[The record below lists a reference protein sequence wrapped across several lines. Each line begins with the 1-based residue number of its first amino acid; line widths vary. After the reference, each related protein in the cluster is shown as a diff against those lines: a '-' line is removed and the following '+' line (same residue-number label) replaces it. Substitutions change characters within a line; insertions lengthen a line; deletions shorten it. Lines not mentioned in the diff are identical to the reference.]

1 MDDQPNT
8 DLIPEPLIVRRY
20 FADEQAA
27 VEKLEAERDG
37 ITRLMEELDEEHG
50 GEDGLLAD
58 GKTDK
63 GKLSKVSVAARLKE
77 IKGDKDAADERKL
90 LEEYLDLIEKESAAG
105 KKVKDA
111 QKVLAAKVAGQYGEL
126 TVDEIK
132 TLVVDDKWLATLAE
146 AVQSELNRVSQA
158 LSSRIQQ
165 LAERYAT
172 PLPKFTKE
180 VETLAARVDGH
191 LQKMGFRS

>member
-1 MDDQPNT
+1 
-8 DLIPEPLIVRRY
+8 LIVRLH
-20 FADEQAA
+20 FATEQAA
-27 VEKLEAERDG
+27 IEKLEAERDD
-37 ITRLMEELDEEHG
+37 ITRQMEEIDEEHG

-77 IKGDKDAADERKL
+77 IKGDKEAADERKL
-90 LEEYLDLIEKESAAG
+90 LAEYLELIEKESAAS

-111 QKVLAAKVAGQYGEL
+111 HKALAAEVAAQYGEL

-132 TLVVDDKWLATLAE
+132 TLVVDDKWLATLAA

-158 LSSRIQQ
+158 LTSRIQQ

-172 PLPKFTKE
+172 PLPKLTKE
-180 VETLAARVDGH
+180 LEVLTARMDEH
-191 LQKMGFRS
+191 LKNMGAVWI